1 MEGLTPELIL
11 KLKSLILHLE
21 SGDDKR
27 GQDAAYLVAGILISI
42 ETKLGKLDGE
52 LREMEELALD
62 LEVPVNIVED
72 YTLKL
77 DRLVSWIKAL

>member
-27 GQDAAYLVAGILISI
+27 VQDAAYLVAGILISI